1 MQVRRGNEIGSQFY
15 GTGEVPFVRTSD
27 IVNWEIKSDPIKA
40 VSDDVYQE
48 YKVSQ
53 YVQQKDILF
62 VNDGTFLIGRTAMI
76 TKLDMKIIIQSHVRK
91 IRVIDTNFINPY
103 YLFYLLNS
111 KIVRKQIDSKTF
123 VQATISTIGNRL
135 REIVLPIGSNKN
147 EIKKITSEIQD
158 IIERK
163 AILREKSVK
172 IIEESI

>member
-1 MQVRRGNEIGSQFY
+1 
-15 GTGEVPFVRTSD
+15 
-27 IVNWEIKSDPIKA
+27 
-40 VSDDVYQE
+40 
-48 YKVSQ
+48 
-53 YVQQKDILF
+53 
-62 VNDGTFLIGRTAMI
+62 MI

-135 REIVLPIGSNKN
+135 REIVLPISSNKN